1 MEVLYS
7 LVVVFSLN
15 TISAIEKQYDHNH
28 SIVAQENLTE
38 QLCVEKANEM
48 SKKVFVDMKFPFR
61 LRNQKSQLIMEMVEY
76 VCVPTKLEPKEEE

>member
-7 LVVVFSLN
+7 LVVVFSFE
-15 TISAIEKQYDHNH
+15 TQSH
-28 SIVAQENLTE
+28 SIVAEENLTE

-76 VCVPTKLEPKEEE
+76 ICVPTKLESK